1 MQPQHAPASG
11 IVFAV
16 VNQKGG
22 VGKTTTAVNL
32 AASFAAAERSTLLLD
47 LDPQANATSAFGVA
61 APRHIYD
68 AISGRCVMKDI
79 VHSTQL
85 EFLDLI
91 PAGRDLYGA
100 EIELASML
108 NRERQLERALS
119 DLRQAHEFVFIDC
132 PPSLGLLTLN
142 ALCAASRVIVPLQ
155 CEYYA
160 LEGLAGLLETV
171 ELVREQLNP
180 ELGLEGILLTMVDQ
194 RNNLSRQVGKEVR
207 DHFGVEVFETEIPR
221 NVRLSEAPSH
231 GKPALLYDIHSKGAI
246 SYLQLADE
254 MLRRYPRPSHSTVS
268 PASSSGPAS
277 EGEHR

>member
-1 MQPQHAPASG
+1 
-11 IVFAV
+11 
-16 VNQKGG
+16 
-22 VGKTTTAVNL
+22 
-32 AASFAAAERSTLLLD
+32 
-47 LDPQANATSAFGVA
+47 
-61 APRHIYD
+61 
-68 AISGRCVMKDI
+68 
-79 VHSTQL
+79 
-85 EFLDLI
+85 
-91 PAGRDLYGA
+91 
-100 EIELASML
+100 
-108 NRERQLERALS
+108 
-119 DLRQAHEFVFIDC
+119 
-132 PPSLGLLTLN
+132 
-142 ALCAASRVIVPLQ
+142 VIIPLQ

-254 MLRRYPRPSHSTVS
+254 MLRRYPRPSRSTVS

-277 EGEHR
+277 EGNIDE